1 MNRPEP
7 NAGLE
12 GKSVERQKAKFKG
25 LFFEQQLQKLIEN
38 RETFA
43 NASEIARIYPDAE
56 LAFRNLK
63 DNPMIRISE
72 QILRSIWPSVH
83 EWVYADALAQ
93 IRFSPPVEWPAIIVR
108 LLQREGIEFEGEV
121 NSRRQGGR
129 PRKPLHER
137 NLMMLGELVTEAIPR
152 FEKFHVHY
160 DDLRQRFPAQRERWR
175 IELQKMRMQPNEIDA
190 LLNCKT
196 ARSAA
201 IHYVAKKLGLTPH
214 TVQNAYSIFRK
225 TKK

>member
-1 MNRPEP
+1 
-7 NAGLE
+7 
-12 GKSVERQKAKFKG
+12 
-25 LFFEQQLQKLIEN
+25 
-38 RETFA
+38 
-43 NASEIARIYPDAE
+43 
-56 LAFRNLK
+56 
-63 DNPMIRISE
+63 
-72 QILRSIWPSVH
+72 
-83 EWVYADALAQ
+83 
-93 IRFSPPVEWPAIIVR
+93 
-108 LLQREGIEFEGEV
+108 
-121 NSRRQGGR
+121 
-129 PRKPLHER
+129 
-137 NLMMLGELVTEAIPR
+137 MLGELVTEAIPR

-225 TKK
+225 TKSRRGRVRTFPQNLIRETEIPQIPQNPRKAVPSAFMIDEKGAFEAYLSHESRWDKLF

>member
-93 IRFSPPVEWPAIIVR
+93 IRFSPPLSGR
-108 LLQREGIEFEGEV
+108 QSLSDYFRERESNSKEKSIPEG
-121 NSRRQGGR
+121 R
-129 PRKPLHER
+129 
-137 NLMMLGELVTEAIPR
+137 A
-152 FEKFHVHY
+152 
-160 DDLRQRFPAQRERWR
+160 DDLES
-175 IELQKMRMQPNEIDA
+175 
-190 LLNCKT
+190 
-196 ARSAA
+196 RS
-201 IHYVAKKLGLTPH
+201 TSE
-214 TVQNAYSIFRK
+214 T
-225 TKK
+225 